1 MFRRYQ
7 IALIAGV
14 AKVPREVVLELRN
27 SQLVEAF
34 DFLAGMLAPS
44 PKDGET

>member
-1 MFRRYQ
+1 MRRYQ

-14 AKVPREVVLELRN
+14 AKVPREVVLQLRN
-27 SQLVEAF
+27 SEVRQAF
-34 DFLAGMLAPS
+34 DFLATMLDAS